1 MKLVPHSGGDAVH
14 DACADT
20 FPPNRFPG
28 KDVLINGK
36 RFDAL
41 QVGANVL
48 WEIKTDRFDGYSDFL
63 KERVSKTQVVELQR
77 ERELA
82 RSCGY
87 DFVVGVSNRGQRL
100 ALLELDDDL
109 KVVVTGC

>member
-1 MKLVPHSGGDAVH
+1 MH
-14 DACADT
+14 DTCADT

-28 KDVLINGK
+28 KDVFINGK

-82 RSCGY
+82 RACGY
-87 DFVVGVSNRGQRL
+87 DFVVGVSNAGHRL
-100 ALLELDDDL
+100 ALLELDEGL
-109 KVVVTGC
+109 KIVVTGC